1 MFRYKRWANQS
12 GYTMY
17 NYCRQTGFV
26 QSQRKEGVRKK
37 GRKSFHEILSRI
49 ATKLYSLQEEK
60 FNKMQ
65 N

>member
-17 NYCRQTGFV
+17 NYSRRTGFV

-37 GRKSFHEILSRI
+37 GRDFSGCSIVQ
-49 ATKLYSLQEEK
+49 KLTINLFRRK
-60 FNKMQ
+60 KNAKIFPC
-65 N
+65 

>member
-17 NYCRQTGFV
+17 NHSRRTGFV

-37 GRKSFHEILSRI
+37 GRKSFHGILSRI
-49 ATKLYSLQEEK
+49 ATKTPFIAGGK
-60 FNKMQ
+60 I
-65 N
+65 